1 MAKTKGGERAR
12 RQARQA
18 KRARAEE
25 QAKLQQPQVSE
36 ATGRRGRKAQTELAK
51 PKAQAPKKDSGK
63 PGLMAR
69 LKAYLADVKAEMRRV
84 VWPSKRE
91 LRNYAVAVICL
102 LIVFGVAVWLVDTGV
117 VAALVGYAG
126 LRG

>member
-25 QAKLQQPQVSE
+25 QTRLQQPAAAQ
-36 ATGRRGRKAQTELAK
+36 ATGSKAAKTDLAK
-51 PKAQAPKKDSGK
+51 PDKKEAKKAKGGK
-63 PGLMAR
+63 PGLTQRAR
-69 LKAYLADVKAEMRRV
+69 NYLGDVKAEMRRV
-84 VWPSKRE
+84 VWPSRRE
-91 LRNYAVAVICL
+91 LRNYAIAVICL
-102 LIVFGVAVWLVDTGV
+102 LVVFGVVVWLVDTGV
-117 VAALVGYAG
+117 VAALVGYVG

>member
-25 QAKLQQPQVSE
+25 QTRLQQPQAAQ
-36 ATGRRGRKAQTELAK
+36 ATGRKSAQTDLAK
-51 PKAQAPKKDSGK
+51 PNKAEAKKAKGAK
-63 PGLMAR
+63 PGLVQRA
-69 LKAYLADVKAEMRRV
+69 KNYLGDVKAEMRRV

-102 LIVFGVAVWLVDTGV
+102 LIVFGVVVWLVDTGV
-117 VAALVGYAG
+117 VAALVGYVG

>member
-25 QAKLQQPQVSE
+25 QAKFQQPVASAASGKK
-36 ATGRRGRKAQTELAK
+36 ATQANLAK
-51 PKAQAPKKDSGK
+51 PDKKEEKKAKGGK
-63 PGLMAR
+63 PGLTKRAR
-69 LKAYLADVKAEMRRV
+69 NYLVDVKAEMRRV

-91 LRNYAVAVICL
+91 LRNYSIAVICL
-102 LIVFGVAVWLVDTGV
+102 LIVFGVVVWLVDTGI
-117 VAALVGYAG
+117 VAALVGYVG

>member
-25 QAKLQQPQVSE
+25 QTRLQQPQAAAAS
-36 ATGRRGRKAQTELAK
+36 GSKAAKSDLAK
-51 PKAQAPKKDSGK
+51 PEKKEAKKAKGGK
-63 PGLMAR
+63 PGLTQRAR
-69 LKAYLADVKAEMRRV
+69 NYLGDVKAEMRRV
-84 VWPSKRE
+84 VWPSRRE
-91 LRNYAVAVICL
+91 LRNYSIAVICL
-102 LIVFGVAVWLVDTGV
+102 LIVFGVVVWLVDTGV
-117 VAALVGYAG
+117 VAALVGYVG

>member
-1 MAKTKGGERAR
+1 MAQKKGGDRAR

-25 QAKLQQPQVSE
+25 QRALQQPQASD
-36 ATGRRGRKAQTELAK
+36 TKGKAQLATK
-51 PKAQAPKKDSGK
+51 PKDQAPKAKDNGK
-63 PGLMAR
+63 PGITAR
-69 LKAYLADVKAEMRRV
+69 AKNYLGDVKAEMRRV
-84 VWPSKRE
+84 VWPSKIE
-91 LRNYAVAVICL
+91 LRNYSIAVICL

-117 VAALVGYAG
+117 VAALVGYVG